1 MNANNIH
8 IFYRQ
13 VLTCLYLLWDESE
26 KIYKLV
32 IQLVFKK
39 IFNNVMRNIFLSLLM
54 IFVSSCSNPI
64 SEADLILSSNN
75 VILMTGDQEAQP
87 LSIAINNKKIVWI
100 GSHEDATN
108 IQGTKF
114 DFGNQAILPGFI
126 DAHGHASYLA
136 FATQVANIAS
146 PPVGKIKTIKDLQ
159 IELKKFIKDSN
170 LQPGQWLMGLGY
182 DDSLLA
188 EQRHPT
194 KKDLDQVST
203 EHPIYL
209 IHVSAHL
216 GAANSMGLAL
226 ANINSDT
233 PDPSGGKIRRYENSS
248 EPNGVFEETAAY
260 PVQQLAMSAYKDPIG
275 SVKKAME
282 IYASHGITTA
292 QDGASSPETIG
303 LMQAADAQ
311 GMINLDVISYPVGQ
325 NGLDKTLE
333 TINFGSYEGRI
344 KVGGI
349 KLILDGSPQGKTAYL
364 TEPYYKPPHSESES
378 YKGYPLIPQKEVSKW
393 VSEYAD
399 LNIPIIAHANGD
411 AAADMLITAVRNA
424 DLKTDHRTIMIHA
437 QTVREDQLDQM
448 KELKIIPSYFS
459 THTFYWGDWHRDSV
473 FGEDRAMRI
482 SPTRSTLDRKMP
494 FTVHN
499 DAPVVPPDMIRLL
512 WSTTNRMTRSGK
524 VLGEEQKISTYSAL
538 EAMTINAAYQH
549 FEDEIK
555 GTIEV
560 GKLAD
565 LVVLSEDP
573 LSMPADELLK
583 LKVIATYSHGKEIF
597 KNEK

>member
-1 MNANNIH
+1 
-8 IFYRQ
+8 
-13 VLTCLYLLWDESE
+13 
-26 KIYKLV
+26 
-32 IQLVFKK
+32 
-39 IFNNVMRNIFLSLLM
+39 MRNLFILMMLCSHSFLQA
-54 IFVSSCSNPI
+54 IGG
-64 SEADLILSSNN
+64 ADLIISSNK
-75 VILMTGDQEAQP
+75 VILMNGKEEPQP
-87 LSIAINNKKIVWI
+87 LSIAIKNKKIAWI
-100 GSHEDATN
+100 GSHEDAKN
-108 IQGTKF
+108 IQGKHI

-146 PPVGKIKTIKDLQ
+146 PPVGKIKTIEDLQ
-159 IELKKFIKDSN
+159 AELRKFIKDSN
-170 LQPGQWLMGLGY
+170 LQPGEWLMGLGY

-194 KKDLDQVST
+194 KEDLDQVST

-325 NGLDKTLE
+325 NGLDTILE
-333 TINFGSYEGRI
+333 TINFGSYKGRV

-393 VSEYAD
+393 VGRYAD
-399 LNIPIIAHANGD
+399 LNIPIMAHANGD
-411 AAADMLITAVRNA
+411 AAADMLIKAVKNA
-424 DLKTDHRTIMIHA
+424 DMNKDHRTIMIHA

-473 FGEDRAMRI
+473 FGVDRAMRI

-512 WSTTNRMTRSGK
+512 WSTTNRITRSGK
-524 VLGEEQKISTYSAL
+524 ILGPEQKISTYSAL

-549 FEDEIK
+549 FEDSIK

-583 LKVIATYSHGKEIF
+583 LKVMATYSHGKEIF

>member
-1 MNANNIH
+1 M
-8 IFYRQ
+8 R
-13 VLTCLYLLWDESE
+13 YL
-26 KIYKLV
+26 
-32 IQLVFKK
+32 F
-39 IFNNVMRNIFLSLLM
+39 FFLL
-54 IFVSSCSNPI
+54 ISSCSYDQEIN
-64 SEADLILSSNN
+64 EADLIISSNK
-75 VILMTGDQEAQP
+75 VISMTGNKTAEA
-87 LSIAINNKKIVWI
+87 LSIAIKNKKIIWI
-100 GSHEDATN
+100 GSHRDAKKIEGKHIN
-108 IQGTKF
+108 
-114 DFGNQAILPGFI
+114 FGNQAVLPGFI

-146 PPVGKIKTIKDLQ
+146 PPVGQINNIKELQ
-159 IELKKFIKDSN
+159 DELKRFIKNSN
-170 LQPGQWLMGLGY
+170 LQPGEWVMGLGY

-194 KKDLDQVST
+194 KDDLDEVST

-216 GAANSMGLAL
+216 GAANSLGLSL
-226 ANINSDT
+226 ANIHSKT
-233 PDPSGGKIRRYENSS
+233 QDPPGGKIRRYENSL

-260 PVQQLAMSAYKDPIG
+260 PLQQLAMSAYKDPIG

-282 IYASHGITTA
+282 IYARNGITTA
-292 QDGASSPETIG
+292 QDGASSLETIG

-311 GMINLDVISYPVGQ
+311 SMINIDVISYPIGQ
-325 NGLDKTLE
+325 NGLDENLNAL
-333 TINFGSYEGRI
+333 NFGSYKGRV

-364 TEPYYKPPHSESES
+364 TEPYYKPPHRESES
-378 YKGYPLIPQKEVSKW
+378 YKGYPLIPQSEVSKL
-393 VSEYAD
+393 VKQYAE
-399 LNIPIIAHANGD
+399 LNIPIMAHANGD
-411 AAADMLITAVRNA
+411 AAADMLIKAIKNA
-424 DLKTDHRTIMIHA
+424 AISSDHRTVMIHA
-437 QTVREDQLDQM
+437 QTVREDQLDEM

-473 FGEDRAMRI
+473 FGQERAMRI
-482 SPTRSTLDRKMP
+482 SPTKSTLNRKMP

-512 WSTTNRMTRSGK
+512 WSTTNRETRSGK
-524 VLGEEQKISTYSAL
+524 VLGEEQKISTYAAL

-549 FEDEIK
+549 FEDDIK
-555 GTIEV
+555 GSIQV

-573 LSMPADELLK
+573 LSLEVDDLLK
-583 LKVIATYSHGKEIF
+583 LRVVATYSHGEEIF
-597 KNEK
+597 NTKK

>member
-1 MNANNIH
+1 
-8 IFYRQ
+8 
-13 VLTCLYLLWDESE
+13 
-26 KIYKLV
+26 
-32 IQLVFKK
+32 
-39 IFNNVMRNIFLSLLM
+39 MRNLFLFLL
-54 IFVSSCSNPI
+54 ISSCSFEQEI
-64 SEADLILSSNN
+64 KEADLVITSNK
-75 VILMTGDQEAQP
+75 VILMTGNKQAQP
-87 LSIAINNKKIVWI
+87 LSIAIKNKEIIWI
-100 GSHEDATN
+100 GSHMKAKR
-108 IQGTKF
+108 IQGKHIN
-114 DFGNQAILPGFI
+114 FGNQAILPGFI

-146 PPVGKIKTIKDLQ
+146 PPVGSINNIKELQ
-159 IELKKFIKDSN
+159 TELKKFITESN
-170 LQPGQWLMGLGY
+170 LKPGEWVMGLGY

-194 KKDLDQVST
+194 KDDLNEVST

-216 GAANSMGLAL
+216 GAANSLGLSL
-226 ANINSDT
+226 ANIST
-233 PDPSGGKIRRYENSS
+233 ETQDPPGGKIRRYENSS

-260 PVQQLAMSAYKDPIG
+260 PLQQLAMSAYKDPIG
-275 SVKKAME
+275 SVKKAMN
-282 IYASHGITTA
+282 IYARNGITTA
-292 QDGASSPETIG
+292 QDGASNPETIS
-303 LMQAADAQ
+303 LMQAADVQ
-311 GMINLDVISYPVGQ
+311 GMINLDIISYPIGQ
-325 NGLDKTLE
+325 NGLDKNLDS
-333 TINFGSYEGRI
+333 INFGSYEGRLKI
-344 KVGGI
+344 GGI

-364 TEPYYKPPHSESES
+364 TEPYYKPPHSESDS
-378 YKGYPLIPQKEVSKW
+378 YKGYPLIPQSEVSKW
-393 VSEYAD
+393 VKKYAD
-399 LNIPIIAHANGD
+399 LNIPIMAHANGD
-411 AAADMLITAVRNA
+411 AAADMLIKAVKDA
-424 DLKTDHRTIMIHA
+424 DINSDHRTIMIHA

-482 SPTRSTLDRKMP
+482 SPTKSTLNRNMP

-512 WSTTNRMTRSGK
+512 WSTTNRKTRSGK

-549 FEDEIK
+549 FEDDIK
-555 GTIEV
+555 GSIEV

-573 LSMPADELLK
+573 LSIDTKNLLE
-583 LKVIATYSHGKEIF
+583 VSVVATFSRGVEVFNTAK
-597 KNEK
+597 

>member
-1 MNANNIH
+1 
-8 IFYRQ
+8 
-13 VLTCLYLLWDESE
+13 
-26 KIYKLV
+26 
-32 IQLVFKK
+32 
-39 IFNNVMRNIFLSLLM
+39 MRNLFLFLL
-54 IFVSSCSNPI
+54 ISSCSFEQEI
-64 SEADLILSSNN
+64 KEADLVITSNK
-75 VILMTGDQEAQP
+75 VILMTGNKQAQP
-87 LSIAINNKKIVWI
+87 LSIAIKNKEIIWI
-100 GSHEDATN
+100 GSHMKAKR
-108 IQGTKF
+108 IQGKHIN
-114 DFGNQAILPGFI
+114 FGNQAILPGFI

-146 PPVGKIKTIKDLQ
+146 PPVGSINNIKELQ
-159 IELKKFIKDSN
+159 TELKKFITESN
-170 LQPGQWLMGLGY
+170 LKPGEWVMGLGY

-194 KKDLDQVST
+194 KDDLDEVST

-216 GAANSMGLAL
+216 GAANSLGLSL
-226 ANINSDT
+226 ANISAET
-233 PDPSGGKIRRYENSS
+233 QDPPGGKIRRYENSS

-260 PVQQLAMSAYKDPIG
+260 PLQQLAMSAYKDPIG
-275 SVKKAME
+275 SVKKAMH
-282 IYASHGITTA
+282 IYARNGITTA
-292 QDGASSPETIG
+292 QDGASNPETIS
-303 LMQAADAQ
+303 LMQAADVQ
-311 GMINLDVISYPVGQ
+311 GMINLDIISYPIGQ
-325 NGLDKTLE
+325 NGLDKNLDS
-333 TINFGSYEGRI
+333 INFGNYEGRLKI
-344 KVGGI
+344 GGI

-364 TEPYYKPPHSESES
+364 TEPYYKPPHSESDS
-378 YKGYPLIPQKEVSKW
+378 YKGYPLIPQSEVSKW
-393 VSEYAD
+393 VKKYAD
-399 LNIPIIAHANGD
+399 LNIPIMAHANGD
-411 AAADMLITAVRNA
+411 AAADMLIKAVKDA
-424 DLKTDHRTIMIHA
+424 DINSDHRTIMIHA

-482 SPTRSTLDRKMP
+482 SPTKSTLNRNMP

-512 WSTTNRMTRSGK
+512 WSTTNRKTRSGK

-549 FEDEIK
+549 FEDDIK
-555 GTIEV
+555 GSIEV

-573 LSMPADELLK
+573 LSIDTKNLLE
-583 LKVIATYSHGKEIF
+583 VSVVATFSRGVEVFNTAK
-597 KNEK
+597 

>member
-1 MNANNIH
+1 M
-8 IFYRQ
+8 R
-13 VLTCLYLLWDESE
+13 YL
-26 KIYKLV
+26 I
-32 IQLVFKK
+32 
-39 IFNNVMRNIFLSLLM
+39 LLAL
-54 IFVSSCSNPI
+54 FSSCSIDQAIND
-64 SEADLILSSNN
+64 ADLIVSSNK
-75 VILMTGDQEAQP
+75 VILMTDKRKAQP
-87 LSIAINNKKIVWI
+87 LSIAIKDERIVWI
-100 GSHEDATN
+100 GSHQDAKN
-108 IQGTKF
+108 IQGKHI
-114 DFGNQAILPGFI
+114 DFGNQAVLPGFI

-146 PPVGKIKTIKDLQ
+146 PPVGTIKNIKELQ
-159 IELKKFIKDSN
+159 TELRKFINDSN
-170 LQPGQWLMGLGY
+170 LKPGEWVMGLGY
-182 DDSLLA
+182 DDSLLE

-194 KKDLDQVST
+194 KDDLDEVST

-216 GAANSMGLAL
+216 GAANSLGLSL
-226 ANINSDT
+226 ANINSET
-233 PDPSGGKIRRYENSS
+233 QDPPGGRIRRYENSL

-260 PVQQLAMSAYKDPIG
+260 PLQQLAMSAYKDPIG
-275 SVKKAME
+275 SVKQAMN
-282 IYASHGITTA
+282 IYARNGITTA

-311 GMINLDVISYPVGQ
+311 GMINLDIISYPIGQ
-325 NGLDKTLE
+325 NGLDQNLDS
-333 TINFGSYEGRI
+333 INFGNYEGRLKI
-344 KVGGI
+344 GGI

-364 TEPYYKPPHSESES
+364 TEPYYKPPHSESDS
-378 YKGYPLIPQKEVSKW
+378 YKGYPLIPQSEVSKW
-393 VSEYAD
+393 VKRYAD
-399 LNIPIIAHANGD
+399 LNIPIMAHANGD
-411 AAADMLITAVRNA
+411 AAADMLIEAVKDA
-424 DLKTDHRTIMIHA
+424 DITSDHRTIMIHA

-448 KELKIIPSYFS
+448 KELSIIPSYFS

-482 SPTRSTLDRKMP
+482 SPTKSTLNRKMP

-512 WSTTNRMTRSGK
+512 WSTTNRKTRSGK

-538 EAMTINAAYQH
+538 EAMTINAAFQH
-549 FEDEIK
+549 FEDDIK
-555 GTIEV
+555 GSIEV

-573 LSMPADELLK
+573 LSMPVDELLE
-583 LKVIATYSHGKEIF
+583 LKIMATYSYGKEIF

>member
-1 MNANNIH
+1 M
-8 IFYRQ
+8 
-13 VLTCLYLLWDESE
+13 
-26 KIYKLV
+26 K
-32 IQLVFKK
+32 
-39 IFNNVMRNIFLSLLM
+39 NIFLFLA
-54 IFVSSCSNPI
+54 IIYVSSCANTI

-75 VILMTGDQEAQP
+75 VILMTGDKEAQP
-87 LSIAINNKKIVWI
+87 LSIAINSKKIVWI
-100 GSHEDATN
+100 GSHEDAIK
-108 IQGTKF
+108 IQGTKIN
-114 DFGNQAILPGFI
+114 FGHQAILPGFI

-194 KKDLDQVST
+194 KEDLDQVST

-549 FEDEIK
+549 FEDGIK

-573 LSMPADELLK
+573 LSMPADELLE
-583 LKVIATYSHGKEIF
+583 LKVMATYSHGKEIF
-597 KNEK
+597 KNGK

>member
-1 MNANNIH
+1 M
-8 IFYRQ
+8 R
-13 VLTCLYLLWDESE
+13 YL
-26 KIYKLV
+26 
-32 IQLVFKK
+32 F
-39 IFNNVMRNIFLSLLM
+39 FFLL
-54 IFVSSCSNPI
+54 ISSCSYDQNVK
-64 SEADLILSSNN
+64 EADLIISSNK
-75 VILMTGDQEAQP
+75 VILMTGNEQAER
-87 LSIAINNKKIVWI
+87 LSVAVKNKKIIWI
-100 GSHEDATN
+100 GPQKKAKH
-108 IQGTKF
+108 IQGKHI
-114 DFGNQAILPGFI
+114 DFGNQAVLPGFI

-146 PPVGKIKTIKDLQ
+146 PPVGTINNIKELQ
-159 IELKKFIKDSN
+159 AELKKFINDSN
-170 LQPGQWLMGLGY
+170 LKPGEWVMGLGY

-194 KKDLDQVST
+194 KDDLDEVST

-216 GAANSMGLAL
+216 GAANSLGLSL
-226 ANINSDT
+226 ANIST
-233 PDPSGGKIRRYENSS
+233 ETQDPPGGKIRRYENSS

-260 PVQQLAMSAYKDPIG
+260 PLQQLAMSAYKDPIG
-275 SVKKAME
+275 SVKKAMN
-282 IYASHGITTA
+282 IYARNGITTA
-292 QDGASSPETIG
+292 QDGASSPETIS

-311 GMINLDVISYPVGQ
+311 GMVNLDIISYPIGQ
-325 NGLDKTLE
+325 NGLDKNLDS
-333 TINFGSYEGRI
+333 INFGNYEGRLKI
-344 KVGGI
+344 GGI

-364 TEPYYKPPHSESES
+364 TEPYYKPPHSESDS
-378 YKGYPLIPQKEVSKW
+378 YKGYPLIPQSEVSKW
-393 VSEYAD
+393 VKQYAD
-399 LNIPIIAHANGD
+399 LNIPIMAHANGD
-411 AAADMLITAVRNA
+411 AAADMLIKAVKNA
-424 DLKTDHRTIMIHA
+424 EITSDHRTIMIHA

-482 SPTRSTLDRKMP
+482 SPTKSTLNRNMP

-512 WSTTNRMTRSGK
+512 WSTTNRNTRSGK
-524 VLGEEQKISTYSAL
+524 VLGKEQKISTYAAL

-549 FEDEIK
+549 FEDNIK
-555 GTIEV
+555 GSIEV

-573 LSMPADELLK
+573 LSIETKDLLK

-597 KNEK
+597 NAEK

>member
-1 MNANNIH
+1 
-8 IFYRQ
+8 
-13 VLTCLYLLWDESE
+13 
-26 KIYKLV
+26 
-32 IQLVFKK
+32 
-39 IFNNVMRNIFLSLLM
+39 MRNLFLFLL
-54 IFVSSCSNPI
+54 ISSCSFEQEI
-64 SEADLILSSNN
+64 KEADLVITSNK
-75 VILMTGDQEAQP
+75 VILMTGNKQAQP
-87 LSIAINNKKIVWI
+87 LSIAIKNKEIIWI
-100 GSHEDATN
+100 GSHMKAKR
-108 IQGTKF
+108 IQGKHIN
-114 DFGNQAILPGFI
+114 FGNQAILPGFI

-146 PPVGKIKTIKDLQ
+146 PPVGSINNIKELQ
-159 IELKKFIKDSN
+159 TELKKFITESN
-170 LQPGQWLMGLGY
+170 LKPGEWVMGLGY

-194 KKDLDQVST
+194 KDDLDEVST

-216 GAANSMGLAL
+216 GAANSLGLSL
-226 ANINSDT
+226 ANIST
-233 PDPSGGKIRRYENSS
+233 ETQDPPGGKIRRYENSS

-260 PVQQLAMSAYKDPIG
+260 PLQQLAMSAYKDPIG
-275 SVKKAME
+275 SVKKAMN
-282 IYASHGITTA
+282 IYARNGITTA
-292 QDGASSPETIG
+292 QDGASNPETIS
-303 LMQAADAQ
+303 LMQAADVQ
-311 GMINLDVISYPVGQ
+311 GMINLDIISYPIGQ
-325 NGLDKTLE
+325 NGLDKNLDS
-333 TINFGSYEGRI
+333 INFGSYEGRLKI
-344 KVGGI
+344 GGI

-364 TEPYYKPPHSESES
+364 TEPYYKPPHSESDS
-378 YKGYPLIPQKEVSKW
+378 YKGYPLIPQSEVSKW
-393 VSEYAD
+393 IKKYAD
-399 LNIPIIAHANGD
+399 LNIPIMAHANGD
-411 AAADMLITAVRNA
+411 AAADMLIKAVKDA
-424 DLKTDHRTIMIHA
+424 DINSDHRTIMIHA

-482 SPTRSTLDRKMP
+482 SPTKSTLNRNMP

-512 WSTTNRMTRSGK
+512 WSTTNRKTRSGK

-549 FEDEIK
+549 FEDDIK
-555 GTIEV
+555 GSIEV

-573 LSMPADELLK
+573 LSIDTKNLLE
-583 LKVIATYSHGKEIF
+583 VSVVATFSRGVEVFNTAK
-597 KNEK
+597 